1 MAFDINSAV
10 EVNGDNSAIPTT
22 KFDITSAGEVNPPAP
37 HPAPHP
43 IAGFLRGVMKHTAA
57 ETAMTYWDLAAEAK
71 KGTLPHPNEGEDF
84 GQWMERVSQPR
95 EEAIINQGVMRQ
107 VAVPMAGSMAGAAI
121 EGAGM
126 IAAGN
131 VAKGAMSL
139 GKLGGAVGAYSI
151 ADHFFDARRWI
162 DEHAPQTPPLV
173 KDLVEIADFAAKAV
187 IIGGSK
193 GVKDFVMDRWNK
205 LALPKAVHIDPQQ
218 VELSKGKSS
227 AETLGIQDE
236 HAKASV
242 SSQTPVQVPVEKV
255 VDLAVGTKEFNT
267 AEEYVASKQKAPF
280 YLNEKSIE
288 PMVKAYQENNPV
300 IMNRPIALVKD
311 GTKISVLE
319 GEHRLFAARKA
330 DVEPPMVLLTR
341 TETDNLNAKQI
352 DELAKKKYS
361 GKNESDLT
369 NFYKQG
375 STSQLKSEWEK
386 LPKSNWEKAK
396 EDLGLVPPEPPP
408 PITLGFEDTSGE
420 GVGKNVEPSAPQS
433 HEFVQKPKLSFFAK
447 ENMKTTADEIRKQV
461 VGSIDEQ
468 VVKVNQWAESGKKA
482 IKSKAE
488 QEGMFWYASAN
499 GDRAK
504 IIEFMTK
511 MEGAEDPKVKEYY
524 EKTILPQMKAA
535 LELSPEAIE
544 KVKQGSKYYAEA
556 GQVAKELGT
565 IRTVRENY
573 QSNRIYKPEPPEDFI
588 ATGKRRTGI
597 HTSHA
602 KQRVYETPFD
612 AVMAGKKFATTNYF
626 DALTL
631 HNEEMA
637 FVNTSRAMLDQMEKI
652 DVGEWS
658 DRKGVPQGYKQVGDI
673 EKDSKV
679 FVAPEKMAAGL
690 EAITD
695 PNNLRKVK
703 ELTALGKFNGF
714 VKSFNVALSFFHH
727 FQFVKQT
734 LSSKN
739 GEKILANFTADLVR
753 GKDPFETKEFKQAE
767 QDWASWGLRTSARQG
782 NFDITADLMKVEG
795 KWLDK
800 LKEQPGIK
808 QVIKLVDANNHLL
821 FDRMQRYFKVMAA
834 SERGAGW
841 LKAHPE
847 ATETEVVSAH
857 RAIARAINN
866 TYGGLNWEMLGVN
879 KTRQGILR
887 LGLFA
892 PDWLLSAII
901 HTKDAAIDWKSPA
914 GHIARANIVKG
925 VLVGGLFTELL
936 NKTITGHYTDENKK
950 GHQFELEAAPNVY
963 INFFGGA
970 TGELIKFVSN
980 VIETGGV
987 PGAARYF
994 QGKVA
999 PLGRFAT
1006 MLLTSRNYAGQN
1018 IANKPIEGDGPI
1030 VKSLNYILNLASTVL
1045 PLPFGAQSAMPYKSS
1060 GEETRVGDALVATG
1074 LGRYSTTA
1082 DKGESST
1089 KKIKE
1094 EYFKN
1099 KDESKISDAIE
1110 SGDLSEQEAESIEKE
1125 GELSPVERK
1134 AKHMTMTKAIQLYKK
1149 SNDADKETLQTI
1161 IEDKYDRK
1169 SQQTSL
1175 SPKEMEKLDKEYS
1188 DFMEE
1193 VNNPKKKRFSILGL

>member
-37 HPAPHP
+37 HPSPSP
-43 IAGFLRGVMKHTAA
+43 IAGFLRGIMKHTAA

-95 EEAIINQGVMRQ
+95 EEAIVNQGVIRQ
-107 VAVPMAGSMAGAAI
+107 LEVPMAGLMGGAAI

-126 IAAGN
+126 MAAGN
-131 VAKGAMSL
+131 VAKGALSL

-162 DEHAPQTPPLV
+162 DEHAPSTPPLV

-205 LALPKAVHIDPQQ
+205 LNLPKAVNVDSSNLETEWTKRQDRINKNRENFVPGKTPVSSTYPGGETPEPPVKPVLNVIPDDKK
-218 VELSKGKSS
+218 VSKGLES
-227 AETLGIQDE
+227 LGIKSE
-236 HAKASV
+236 HLD
-242 SSQTPVQVPVEKV
+242 SSMNSKTPVQVPVEKV
-255 VDLAVGTKEFNT
+255 VDAAVSGDWDK
-267 AEEYVASKQKAPF
+267 
-280 YLNEKSIE
+280 
-288 PMVKAYQENNPV
+288 VK
-300 IMNRPIALVKD
+300 I
-311 GTKISVLE
+311 
-319 GEHRLFAARKA
+319 
-330 DVEPPMVLLTR
+330 
-341 TETDNLNAKQI
+341 
-352 DELAKKKYS
+352 
-361 GKNESDLT
+361 
-369 NFYKQG
+369 
-375 STSQLKSEWEK
+375 
-386 LPKSNWEKAK
+386 
-396 EDLGLVPPEPPP
+396 DLGLVPPEPPP
-408 PITLGFEDTSGE
+408 PITIGFEDTSTPTEGE
-420 GVGKNVEPSAPQS
+420 NVRPSAPQS
-433 HEFVQKPKLSFFAK
+433 HEFVKKPELSFFAK
-447 ENMKTTADEIRKQV
+447 KDMKTTADEIRKQV

-482 IKSKAE
+482 IKTKAE
-488 QEGMFWYASAN
+488 QEGMFWYAGAN

-511 MEGAEDPKVKEYY
+511 MEGAEDPKVKDYY
-524 EKTILPQMKAA
+524 EKVIRPQMKAA

-544 KVKQGSKYYAEA
+544 KVKQGSKYYQEA

-565 IRTVRENY
+565 IRTIRENY

-597 HTSHA
+597 HSSHA

-612 AVMAGKKFATTNYF
+612 AVLAGKKFATTNYF

-631 HNEEMA
+631 HNEELA

-652 DVGEWS
+652 DVGEWA

-673 EKDSKV
+673 EKNSKV

-767 QDWASWGLRTSARQG
+767 QDWASWGLRTSIRQG

-795 KWLDK
+795 KWIDK
-800 LKEQPGIK
+800 LKEAPGIK
-808 QVIKLVDANNHLL
+808 QTMKLVDANNHLL

-847 ATETEVVSAH
+847 ATETEVVEAH

-866 TYGGLNWEMLGVN
+866 TYGSLNWEMLGVT
-879 KTRQGILR
+879 KTQQGILR

-936 NKTITGHYTDENKK
+936 NKTITGHFTDENKK
-950 GHQFELEAAPNVY
+950 GHQFEVESAPNVY
-963 INFFGGA
+963 TNLFGGA

-980 VIETGGV
+980 VVETGGI

-1006 MLLTSRNYAGQN
+1006 MLLTSRNYSGQN
-1018 IANKPIEGDGPI
+1018 IANKPIAGDGPI

-1045 PLPFGAQSAMPYKSS
+1045 PLPFGAQSALPYKSS
-1060 GEETRVGDALVATG
+1060 GETTPAGDALVATG

-1082 DKGESST
+1082 DKGETST

-1099 KDESKISDAIE
+1099 KDESKISAAIE

-1125 GELSPVERK
+1125 GELSPIERK